1 MRTGAM
7 GRRLAGALFF
17 LLGTTGWAAASPWGE
32 VGDTQLRADIEV
44 LATAGLI
51 DGVTTPWPLPWTA
64 LVPALKAA
72 DLDAQ
77 PPQVQAAALRV
88 LGRAMRE
95 NRPGFGTTASVDV
108 ASAPALVRGFD
119 SLGRGD
125 GQTQVALSYSSSAVS
140 ARLAVGGYT
149 QTFHT
154 GATKLALDDSY
165 LAVKAGD
172 ALVYGGWL
180 THWWGPGWISA
191 LSLSNNARP
200 MPQVGIQ
207 RLDTS
212 PSTWPVLE
220 WLGPWQA
227 EFFLGLLDGPRL
239 QRNTVFDALRITVNP
254 APGLEIGLARTGQI
268 CGQGHT
274 CDPAQYFQLNNS
286 PTDVNKTNDEG
297 VVDIKYGLEVWGV
310 PVQAYMQLMNE
321 DSSPVTHSG
330 TSHLFGATVFVP
342 VAGQPLRLTVEYADS
357 ISTTNVFSFASRIYG
372 FSYTNGGYP
381 DGMRYRGR
389 TIGFS
394 LDDDSRLLSLQGS
407 WRDADGWTYELTLHH
422 AVIGTAQS
430 AGANIVSPVPVK
442 VNILE
447 GRLSLPFRHVTL
459 DLRGSVQ
466 DDQARPDHG
475 FQPAVEAALRI
486 AL

>member
-1 MRTGAM
+1 MRIGAR
-7 GRRLAGALFF
+7 GRRLAGALIF
-17 LLGTTGWAAASPWGE
+17 LMGSTGMAGASPWGE
-32 VGDTQLRADIEV
+32 VGDGQLRGDIET
-44 LATAGLI
+44 LAAAGLI
-51 DGVTTPWPLPWTA
+51 DGVTTQWPLPWTA
-64 LVPALKAA
+64 VVPALKAA

-77 PPQVQAAALRV
+77 PEAVQAAALRV
-88 LGRAMRE
+88 LGRATRE
-95 NRPGFGTTASVDV
+95 NRPGFSTSASLDLTN
-108 ASAPALVRGFD
+108 APALVHGFD
-119 SLGRGD
+119 SLGRGE
-125 GQTQVALSYSSSAVS
+125 GQTQVALSYSSSTVS

-149 QTFHT
+149 QDLKT

-220 WLGPWQA
+220 WLGPWQVEA
-227 EFFLGLLDGPRL
+227 FLGLMDGPRL
-239 QRNTVFDALRITVNP
+239 QKNTVFDALRVTVNP
-254 APGLEIGLARTGQI
+254 APGLEIGLARTGEI
-268 CGQGHT
+268 CGQGHD
-274 CDPAQYFQLNNS
+274 CDPAEYFQLNNS

-297 VVDIKYGLEVWGV
+297 VVDIKYSHDLWGV
-310 PVQAYMQLMNE
+310 PAQAYAQLMNE
-321 DSSPVTHSG
+321 DSSPITHSG
-330 TSHLFGATVFVP
+330 TSHLFGAAAFVP
-342 VAGQPLRLTVEYADS
+342 LAGRPLRLTVEYADS
-357 ISTTNVFSFASRIYG
+357 ISTTDIFSFASRIYG

-407 WRDADGWTYELTLHH
+407 WSDADGWTYEVTLHH
-422 AVIGTAQS
+422 AAIGTAQS
-430 AGANIVSPVPVK
+430 AGANIVSPVPIK

-447 GRLSLPFRHVTL
+447 GRFSLPFRHFTL

-475 FQPAVEAALRI
+475 FLPAVEAALRI

>member
-7 GRRLAGALFF
+7 GRRLAGALI
-17 LLGTTGWAAASPWGE
+17 LLMCSTGLAGASPWGE
-32 VGDTQLRADIEV
+32 VGDTQLRGDIEM
-44 LATAGLI
+44 LAAAGLV
-51 DGVTTPWPLPWTA
+51 DGVTTQWPLPWTA
-64 LVPALKAA
+64 LVRALKAA

-77 PPQVQAAALRV
+77 PDAVQAAAMRV
-88 LGRAMRE
+88 LGRATRE
-95 NRPGFGTTASVDV
+95 NRPGFSTTASLDLTN
-108 ASAPALVRGFD
+108 APALVRGFD
-119 SLGRGD
+119 SLGRGE
-125 GQTQVALSYSSSAVS
+125 GQTQVALSYGSSTVA
-140 ARLAVGGYT
+140 ARLAVGSVT
-149 QTFHT
+149 RDLHI
-154 GATKLALDDSY
+154 GASKLVLDDSY

-172 ALVYGGWL
+172 AVVYGGWL

-191 LSLSNNARP
+191 LTLSNNARP

-207 RLDTS
+207 RLDTA

-227 EFFLGLLDGPRL
+227 EFSLGWLDGPRL
-239 QRNTVFDALRITVNP
+239 QRNTVFDALRVTVNP
-254 APGLEIGLARTGQI
+254 APGLEIGLARTGEI
-268 CGQGHT
+268 CGQGHP
-274 CDPAQYFQLNNS
+274 CDPAEYFQLNNS

-297 VVDIKYGLEVWGV
+297 VVDIKYSRDVWGV
-310 PVQAYMQLMNE
+310 PAQIYAQLMNE
-321 DSSPVTHSG
+321 DTSPITHSG
-330 TSHLFGATVFVP
+330 TSHLVGATAFVP
-342 VAGQPLRLTVEYADS
+342 LAGRPLRLTAEYADS
-357 ISTTNVFSFASRIYG
+357 ISTTDIFSFASRIYG

-407 WRDADGWTYELTLHH
+407 WSDADGWTYEVTLHH
-422 AVIGTAQS
+422 AVIGTARS
-430 AGANIVSPVPVK
+430 AGSNSVSPLPVK

-447 GRLSLPFRHVTL
+447 GRLSLPFRRFIL

-466 DDQARPDHG
+466 DDQARPEHG
-475 FQPAVEAALRI
+475 FLPAVEAAVRI